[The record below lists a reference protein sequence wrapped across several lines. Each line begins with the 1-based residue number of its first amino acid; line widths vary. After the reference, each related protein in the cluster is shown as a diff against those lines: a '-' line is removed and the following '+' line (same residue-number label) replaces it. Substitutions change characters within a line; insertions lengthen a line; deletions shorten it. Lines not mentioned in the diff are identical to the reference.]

1 MIKEFEDYLEEQF
14 LRQEPQFLDDDIS
27 DAFGAWLECVDRQE
41 YIDYA
46 NKFLKEE
53 LKKKDEELKK
63 NIGQLRQYLNERT
76 EKKPIASTELEIFL
90 LH

>member
-1 MIKEFEDYLEEQF
+1 MNKEDYE
-14 LRQEPQFLDDDIS
+14 
-27 DAFGAWLECVDRQE
+27 
-41 YIDYA
+41 
-46 NKFLKEE
+46 KEE
-53 LKKKDEELKK
+53 WGGWKIVSDMLDNEDENGIYPTSKCYQELYDFVVSQKKKALEQQKKELKK

>member
-1 MIKEFEDYLEEQF
+1 MKTFEERFDEKFNIFNECNPPSCHNMIWKGNFNDLKPF
-14 LRQEPQFLDDDIS
+14 F
-27 DAFGAWLECVDRQE
+27 
-41 YIDYA
+41 
-46 NKFLKEE
+46 KEE

>member
-1 MIKEFEDYLEEQF
+1 MNKKDYE
-14 LRQEPQFLDDDIS
+14 
-27 DAFGAWLECVDRQE
+27 
-41 YIDYA
+41 
-46 NKFLKEE
+46 KEE
-53 LKKKDEELKK
+53 WGGWKIVSDMLDNEDENGIYPTSKCYQELYDFVVSQKKKALEQQKKELKK